1 MRARI
6 IKIGNSQGIRIPKT
20 VLQQCDIQKE
30 VDIEIKGNLIILK
43 PLHKKAREGWS
54 EAFKQMKK
62 NKSRYGTR
70 FSQKVKPAR
79 KDYVIRNKRR

>member
-1 MRARI
+1 MRASI

-20 VLQQCDIQKE
+20 VLQQCEIEKE

-43 PLHKKAREGWS
+43 PLHKKAREGWN

-62 NKSRYGTR
+62 H
-70 FSQKVKPAR
+70 
-79 KDYVIRNKRR
+79 KDDKLLIDDDIDAQMDDWKW

>member
-1 MRARI
+1 MRASI

-43 PLHKKAREGWS
+43 PLHKKTREGWN
-54 EAFKQMKK
+54 EAFKLMKK
-62 NKSRYGTR
+62 NKDDKLLIDDVLDL
-70 FSQKVKPAR
+70 QMENWKW
-79 KDYVIRNKRR
+79 

>member
-1 MRARI
+1 MRANI

-62 NKSRYGTR
+62 NKDDKLLIDDNIDL
-70 FSQKVKPAR
+70 QMENWKW
-79 KDYVIRNKRR
+79 

>member
-1 MRARI
+1 MRASI

-30 VDIEIKGNLIILK
+30 VDIEIRGNLIILK

-62 NKSRYGTR
+62 NKDDKL
-70 FSQKVKPAR
+70 FIDDNIDLQMENWKW
-79 KDYVIRNKRR
+79 